1 MKHTIAVLVEN
12 KSGVL
17 ARVSGLFARRGF
29 NIHSLAVGTTETPS
43 ISRMTIVVDL
53 PEKPLE
59 HVTKQLNK
67 LVNVIKVIEL
77 EQGAAVERELLLAK
91 VRTPAGVRAQVIEI
105 CEVFRAKIVDVAK
118 EALTVE
124 VTGSPDKLTAFEDLI
139 EEYGIIEL
147 VKTGRIALARGARGI
162 KDKDRT
168 LRVAG

>member
-17 ARVSGLFARRGF
+17 ARVSSLFARRGF

-67 LVNVIKVIEL
+67 LINVIKVIEL
-77 EQGAAVERELLLAK
+77 EHGSAIERELMLAK
-91 VRTPAGVRAQVIEI
+91 VRTPAGVRAQVIEL
-105 CEVFRAKIVDVAK
+105 CEVFRAKIVDVSK
-118 EALTVE
+118 EALTIE
-124 VTGSPDKLTAFEDLI
+124 LTGSPDKLHAFEDLI
-139 EEYGIIEL
+139 EEFGIIEL
-147 VKTGRIALARGARGI
+147 VKTGRIAVARGSKGI
-162 KDKDRT
+162 RDRA
-168 LRVAG
+168 LRSVAS

>member
-12 KSGVL
+12 KPGVL

-29 NIHSLAVGTTETPS
+29 NIHSLAVGTTETPT
-43 ISRMTIVVDL
+43 ISRMTVVVDL

-77 EQGAAVERELLLAK
+77 EHGSAIERELMLAK
-91 VRTPAGVRAQVIEI
+91 IRAPAGVRAQVIELV
-105 CEVFRAKIVDVAK
+105 EVFRAKIVDVAK
-118 EALTVE
+118 ETLTVE
-124 VTGSPDKLTAFEDLI
+124 VTGSPDKLQAFEDLI

-147 VKTGRIALARGARGI
+147 VKTGRIALARGSRGI
-162 KDKDRT
+162 RDRA

>member
-1 MKHTIAVLVEN
+1 VKHTIAILVEN
-12 KSGVL
+12 KPGVL

-29 NIHSLAVGTTETPS
+29 NIHSLAVGTTETPT
-43 ISRMTIVVDL
+43 ISRMTVVVDL

-77 EQGAAVERELLLAK
+77 EHGSAIERELMLAK
-91 VRTPAGVRAQVIEI
+91 IRAPAGVRAQVIELV
-105 CEVFRAKIVDVAK
+105 EVFRAKIVDVAK
-118 EALTVE
+118 ETLTVE
-124 VTGSPDKLTAFEDLI
+124 VTGSPDKLQAFEDLV

-147 VKTGRIALARGARGI
+147 VKTGRIALARGSKGI
-162 KDKDRT
+162 RDRV